1 MPRPTA
7 TLIVAGFLWTT
18 GNAFAQQGRSPAP
31 SGNLLGR
38 FYPVC
43 SLRSRAGSSRKFDQR
58 PATTAANIASPTCVG
73 TRKATFT
80 LAGFTRQEHDDIVL
94 TSGFTAPVNAT
105 LTVGQLAE
113 TVTVV
118 GTTPTVDVQRASSHD
133 LCRGRDTRAATARN
147 IRSLLTLTPG
157 LTLPASARTASGA
170 PASGATT
177 TSTTWPPTPRP
188 LTLMP

>member
-1 MPRPTA
+1 M
-7 TLIVAGFLWTT
+7 
-18 GNAFAQQGRSPAP
+18 
-31 SGNLLGR
+31 
-38 FYPVC
+38 C
-43 SLRSRAGSSRKFDQR
+43 SLRSRARSIEKVRS
-58 PATTAANIASPTCVG
+58 ATSDDSGQYRITNLPVG
-73 TRKATFT
+73 VQATFT

-118 GTTPTVDVQRASSHD
+118 GTTPTVDVQSARQATTFVGAEYAS
-133 LCRGRDTRAATARN
+133 CPARN

-157 LTLPASARTASGA
+157 LTAGLGADCVGA